1 LSCARGRRPRLL
13 DASERRGDPVATGV
27 AVPAGPA
34 QFVPPCPSP
43 SSLHLAAS
51 YRVASPVPRAVKPL
65 RLEPAA
71 SLSRGGKLRR
81 ARPLSLPSENLA
93 TVGTWQVGGMGWG
106 PAGRGCA
113 RVGRVR
119 PRGATAATGGA
130 ARLAPAISLLSPM
143 DALQS
148 AMSGCQGPVAAMR
161 RTRHQG
167 RSGEYAI
174 GTRRR
179 TPPQSSGARVQL
191 AGCQDARCVRN
202 YWAGRLHPLE
212 SEDGAKNRL
221 DKRHQILQSL
231 SLTPIR
237 RGLRFSSSRFRR
249 PVELKLIHTRLASR
263 ARHLTRTHTTA
274 KYNMLIVV
282 SVILVLRKNLQ
293 LFFWRYAVSFTS
305 IMDPL
310 LYQKKKNGSLA

>member
-1 LSCARGRRPRLL
+1 MGTGGPRLRPRRPGPAARG
-13 DASERRGDPVATGV
+13 A
-27 AVPAGPA
+27 
-34 QFVPPCPSP
+34 
-43 SSLHLAAS
+43 
-51 YRVASPVPRAVKPL
+51 
-65 RLEPAA
+65 
-71 SLSRGGKLRR
+71 
-81 ARPLSLPSENLA
+81 
-93 TVGTWQVGGMGWG
+93 
-106 PAGRGCA
+106 
-113 RVGRVR
+113 

-143 DALQS
+143 DALQP
-148 AMSGCQGPVAAMR
+148 AMSGCQGPVAATR

-249 PVELKLIHTRLASR
+249 PWATSLIFLLSYPVSLYPLPFSLLHRRAVGQEHSAQPSSSSASANGGGGARWLAARAIHDATVSTSLAGTCAVASSRRSSAASPPLHAKPIRAAHPSSTASAR
-263 ARHLTRTHTTA
+263 ARRFRAGAGASAAADSAESAMDTQELLDADDAEGPERACAPRRRFRCLDTRKLAPCRERT
-274 KYNMLIVV
+274 
-282 SVILVLRKNLQ
+282 
-293 LFFWRYAVSFTS
+293 FAV
-305 IMDPL
+305 
-310 LYQKKKNGSLA
+310 AAVE